1 MHLDQNASDDSS
13 TKTRLLTPTLS
24 SGGWRRGKT
33 VIRPMLSNQVLHKIL
48 MNLIL
53 PFALV
58 LGLAVSVFADDWP
71 QFRGPNGNAV
81 AAEAILPTKLDAE
94 SIAWSANLP
103 GRGLSSP

>member
-13 TKTRLLTPTLS
+13 TRTHLLTLTLS
-24 SGGWRRGKT
+24 SSGWRRGKT
-33 VIRPMLSNQVLHKIL
+33 VGCRIGTRVMHK
-48 MNLIL
+48 IL

-58 LGLAVSVFADDWP
+58 LGLAVAVFADDWP

-94 SIAWSANLP
+94 SIAWCANLP
-103 GRGLSSP
+103 GRGLSSPIVV